1 MQVSVESTGT
11 LGRKLTVNVPAD
23 EINKQVDGKLS
34 ELSRTIQLKG
44 FRQGKVPVKV
54 VRRKFGAQ
62 VRAEILNDVFK
73 ETFQEAVTQE
83 KLEPAGTPR
92 MTDQQGA
99 ESGDFHYT
107 VEFDVYPTLEDTD
120 VSAIKLERPVAEVED
135 KDIDNMIETLQ
146 MQRRDWVDVERAS
159 KEKDLVMFE
168 YTAELDGVTYPESGK
183 ERIGGIIG
191 SGALFNGFEE
201 ALSGKKLDEEGEAEV
216 EFPKN
221 FRIEELKGKT
231 AKVNFNIVRVA
242 EEQLPE
248 VNAEF
253 MESFGVEDGDM
264 ENFRKEVRSNLEREL
279 KGAITAKVKSNV
291 FDALIA
297 KYDAIELPDGMIEQE
312 QKALR
317 EQGIHMAQ
325 QQGLDEAAV
334 PDEASYAEEAERRV
348 RSGLILRGIV
358 RNEKIE
364 LDQQMVREYVEDMA
378 STYESPA
385 EIIQY
390 YYSNEQL
397 MAQASNEVLETQ
409 VVDWVIE
416 HAKTKDKEYT
426 FNELLRPGAED

>member
-183 ERIGGIIG
+183 ERIGGILG

-231 AKVNFNIVRVA
+231 AKVNFKIVRVA

>member
-183 ERIGGIIG
+183 ERIGGILG

-264 ENFRKEVRSNLEREL
+264 ENFRKEVRSNLKREL